1 MERDFQQV
9 AASASCNRLSP
20 VLHHSVTFGNLK
32 RELADFIL
40 QTAPADI
47 AVLNAVVLCF
57 GRGLKTTSPRVFIR
71 IASDGSDFSVS
82 LTC

>member
-1 MERDFQQV
+1 MERDFQQE

-47 AVLNAVVLCF
+47 AVMNTVVLCC
-57 GRGLKTTSPRVFIR
+57 GRGLKTTSLRVFIR
-71 IASDGSDFSVS
+71 IASDVPDFSVPV
-82 LTC
+82 TC